1 MTLRLRP
8 PSAPFEAFLVQARAL
23 LGFWAKFTGGT
34 VIVSLLFGAFAP
46 LAVAAFLLTIGLPI
60 LMLVLWGKALDQELG
75 WTELDEGPW

>member
-1 MTLRLRP
+1 M
-8 PSAPFEAFLVQARAL
+8 
-23 LGFWAKFTGGT
+23 
-34 VIVSLLFGAFAP
+34 IVSLLFGAFAP